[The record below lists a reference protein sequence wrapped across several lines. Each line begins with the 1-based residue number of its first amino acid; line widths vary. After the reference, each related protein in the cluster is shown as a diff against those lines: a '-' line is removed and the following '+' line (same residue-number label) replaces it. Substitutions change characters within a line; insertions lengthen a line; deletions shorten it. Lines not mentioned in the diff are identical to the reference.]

1 MVTGAVDVGVAV
13 GGTGVE
19 VAVGGTGVKVA
30 VGTPGTGVAVEVGAG
45 VWVGGMTSVEVGAGV
60 LVTDGI
66 GTGVSLAIAVGV
78 AVSSGMTVNVAV
90 GVDVSTG
97 TAVGV
102 STGDKALGRMNR
114 ISPNA
119 VTQTPTTTSA
129 NTATINHWESFSP
142 LILTAPLR
150 ASYFRGSMSKTR
162 AASEDMAT
170 LP

>member
-13 GGTGVE
+13 GGTGGE
-19 VAVGGTGVKVA
+19 VAGGGN
-30 VGTPGTGVAVEVGAG
+30 GGEGAG
-45 VWVGGMTSVEVGAGV
+45 GV
-60 LVTDGI
+60 PE
-66 GTGVSLAIAVGV
+66 GTV
-78 AVSSGMTVNVAV
+78 
-90 GVDVSTG
+90 
-97 TAVGV
+97 VGV
-102 STGDKALGRMNR
+102 STGDTGLGRKNR